1 MGKKCLVALD
11 GSKHSNNALVWT
23 LENLIQLNDNNN
35 DEDTLMLL
43 SVGVLYN
50 DNEISSF
57 EYSAVTRNLLN
68 VENDTKIEKAKV
80 EKLAKEITKN
90 GEKMV
95 LDYYDSRNILED
107 KESSNLPIISNPPKI
122 QLFFNSS
129 SDPANSVIDFSRQ
142 NKVDVLI
149 IGHRGLSRPDSSNLG
164 SVAQCCLHSA
174 NCTVIVTRLKS

>member
-57 EYSAVTRNLLN
+57 EYSA
-68 VENDTKIEKAKV
+68 
-80 EKLAKEITKN
+80 EI
-90 GEKMV
+90 
-95 LDYYDSRNILED
+95 Y
-107 KESSNLPIISNPPKI
+107 
-122 QLFFNSS
+122 
-129 SDPANSVIDFSRQ
+129 
-142 NKVDVLI
+142 
-149 IGHRGLSRPDSSNLG
+149 
-164 SVAQCCLHSA
+164 
-174 NCTVIVTRLKS
+174 

>member
-1 MGKKCLVALD
+1 
-11 GSKHSNNALVWT
+11 
-23 LENLIQLNDNNN
+23 
-35 DEDTLMLL
+35 
-43 SVGVLYN
+43 
-50 DNEISSF
+50 
-57 EYSAVTRNLLN
+57 
-68 VENDTKIEKAKV
+68 
-80 EKLAKEITKN
+80 
-90 GEKMV
+90 MV

-107 KESSNLPIISNPPKI
+107 KEKSILPSVQSSNLPIISNPPKI

>member
-68 VENDTKIEKAKV
+68 VENDTKIEKAK
-80 EKLAKEITKN
+80 K
-90 GEKMV
+90 
-95 LDYYDSRNILED
+95 SILPSVQ
-107 KESSNLPIISNPPKI
+107 SSNLPIISNPPKI